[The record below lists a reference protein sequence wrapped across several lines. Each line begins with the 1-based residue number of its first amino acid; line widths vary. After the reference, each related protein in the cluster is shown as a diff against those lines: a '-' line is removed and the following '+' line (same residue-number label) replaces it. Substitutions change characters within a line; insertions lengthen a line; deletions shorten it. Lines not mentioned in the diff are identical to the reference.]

1 MKGVWNWTDVS
12 CMTVRL
18 ASTLHRKAQR
28 GIPVPTVCTLPQHDG
43 EGKYTGRNKKLPH
56 EARSSF
62 AEEMIERFH
71 LKGLENHYPAQLSGG
86 QQQRTALARITVSRP
101 GAILL
106 DESFSALDSYLK
118 LQMEEELH
126 TFLEEYP
133 GEVILVSHIGKRE
146 EEKLTAGE
154 HIVVCIDGNDVA
166 FLSEH

>member
-1 MKGVWNWTDVS
+1 MALKCIAGLIRPDEGRVELDGRILYDSASGIDLAPQKRSVGYLFQQYALFPN
-12 CMTVRL
+12 MTVRENIL
-18 ASTLHRKAQR
+18 AGT
-28 GIPVPTVCTLPQHDG
+28 
-43 EGKYTGRNKKLPH
+43 KKLPH

-62 AEEMIERFH
+62 
-71 LKGLENHYPAQLSGG
+71 
-86 QQQRTALARITVSRP
+86 ALARITVSRP

>member
-1 MKGVWNWTDVS
+1 MALKCIAGLIRPDEGRVELDGRILYDSASGIDLAPQKRSVGYLFQQYALFPN
-12 CMTVRL
+12 MTVRENIL
-18 ASTLHRKAQR
+18 AGT
-28 GIPVPTVCTLPQHDG
+28 
-43 EGKYTGRNKKLPH
+43 KKLPH

-133 GEVILVSHIGKRE
+133 GEIGR
-146 EEKLTAGE
+146 A
-154 HIVVCIDGNDVA
+154 HV
-166 FLSEH
+166 